1 MLPMEEEGGAQQAYQ
16 ADVEMD
22 SEEEEVEQEE
32 GEEGGEEE
40 GGGSQRPEPSAS
52 QRQARADGLRYIR
65 QRNAERDLDPA
76 GDETV
81 LFGYVV
87 ELFGSRRHRRLP
99 PSWRNAMCTCAILHF
114 QRCLS
119 ARDADPTD
127 PVLLARKIRRHHK
140 GFFNKVQH
148 LELGGG
154 HALARGR
161 LHRRGRLHAPPAVP
175 EGGRRRV
182 GRARALARAGGLG
195 RACH

>member
-1 MLPMEEEGGAQQAYQ
+1 
-16 ADVEMD
+16 MD

-32 GEEGGEEE
+32 GEEGGEEEE

-81 LFGYVV
+81 LFGYVA

-99 PSWRNAMCTCAILHF
+99 PSWRNAVCTCAILHF

-140 GFFNKVQH
+140 GLQVQH

-154 HALARGR
+154 RALARGR

-175 EGGRRRV
+175 EGARRRV

>member
-1 MLPMEEEGGAQQAYQ
+1 MARSSEDEEDDGVLPMEEDGRAQQAYQ
-16 ADVEMD
+16 ADVEID
-22 SEEEEVEQEE
+22 SEEDEEEVGEWEQEE

-52 QRQARADGLRYIR
+52 QRQARKDLARYGR

-99 PSWRNAMCTCAILHF
+99 PSWRNATCTCAILHF

-127 PVLLARKIRRHHK
+127 PVLLAQ
-140 GFFNKVQH
+140 N
-148 LELGGG
+148 
-154 HALARGR
+154 
-161 LHRRGRLHAPPAVP
+161 P
-175 EGGRRRV
+175 E
-182 GRARALARAGGLG
+182 AS
-195 RACH
+195 